1 MTNGTRPTE
10 MTASD
15 AEPLLELRGVCSG
28 YGSLQVLRDITIQ
41 LRRGEILTLI
51 GANGAGKT
59 TTLNTISNI
68 VKLRAGEIRFAG
80 ERVDHLPPQKLV
92 ARGLIHVPEGRRLFS
107 ELTVLENL
115 ELGAYL
121 RNDRPGIAADLERVY
136 TLFPRLM
143 ERAKQRAGSL
153 SGGEQQMCAIGR
165 GLMGR
170 PTLLLL
176 DEPSLGLAPIIVQ
189 QIFSIIVEINKAGT
203 SVLLVEQNA
212 QMALKIANHAHVL
225 SVGGLALSGTGAEL
239 LANDDVRKTYLGEA

>member
-1 MTNGTRPTE
+1 MSTPN
-10 MTASD
+10 D
-15 AEPLLELRGVCSG
+15 VPLLELRGIYAG
-28 YGSLQVLRDITIQ
+28 YGAISVLREVSFTM
-41 LRRGEILTLI
+41 RAGEILTLI

-59 TTLNTISNI
+59 TTLNTICN
-68 VKLRAGEIRFAG
+68 VVAARQGEIRFKG
-80 ERVDHLPPQKLV
+80 EAIHALPTQDLV
-92 ARGLIHVPEGRRLFS
+92 RRGIIHVPEGRRLFS

-115 ELGAYL
+115 HLGAYL
-121 RNDRPGIAADLERVY
+121 RTDKAGIASDLERVY
-136 TLFPRLM
+136 AMFPRLK

-189 QIFSIIVEINKAGT
+189 QIFDIIVEINRSGT

-212 QMALKIANHAHVL
+212 QMALKIAHHAHVL
-225 SVGGLALSGTGAEL
+225 SVGAIVLSGTGEEL
-239 LANDDVRKTYLGEA
+239 LHNDAVRKTYLGEG

>member
-1 MTNGTRPTE
+1 M
-10 MTASD
+10 ASE
-15 AEPLLELRGVCSG
+15 AENPLLELSGIHAG
-28 YGSLQVLRDITIQ
+28 YGAISVLRDVSFTV
-41 LRRGEILTLI
+41 RAGEVLTLI

-59 TTLNTISNI
+59 TTLNTICN
-68 VKLRAGEIRFAG
+68 VVAAGRGEIWFKG
-80 ERVDHLPPQKLV
+80 ERIDGLPTQDLV
-92 ARGLIHVPEGRRLFS
+92 RRGIIHVPEGRRLFS

-115 ELGAYL
+115 HLGAYL
-121 RNDRPGIAADLERVY
+121 RNDKDGIASDLERVY
-136 TLFPRLM
+136 GMFPRLK

-189 QIFSIIVEINKAGT
+189 QIFEIIVEINRTGT

-212 QMALKIANHAHVL
+212 QMALKIAHHAHVL
-225 SVGGLALSGTGAEL
+225 SVGAIVLSGTGEEL
-239 LANDDVRKTYLGEA
+239 LHNDAVRKTYLGEV